1 MISVTVTNENSGFSK
16 VVISPAPVWLGSG
29 VFTPEWA
36 TILNK
41 PSTFPPSAH
50 THPASQI
57 TDFATAVAAA
67 APPTTNA
74 GLLTSG
80 TLLDARLSTAVTTSL
95 GKADTASQP
104 GHLHVISDVANLQTT
119 LDGKQA
125 SGSYAASSHSHPASQ
140 ITDFA
145 TAVVAVAPPANLNY
159 QSAIADAVVSTQVGG
174 ATPQPAST
182 WKTLTLSQS
191 LDTILF
197 PTVPPFISTQKS
209 ATLTVSGATGVQEVG
224 SSDVRTATATFNQ
237 GRITDGNGS
246 LGPLLVGG
254 AGIFFYTGPA
264 TTSTTGSFGS
274 KAVVLGSNQW
284 SVIINHLVG
293 SGAYFDNK
301 GNASTALDGSRSAG
315 TVTASTTAF
324 TGVYPWYHLKS
335 PVTFTAAQ
343 FAAAIT
349 AGNATNIHAS
359 AVLTKVIADASG
371 TISIP
376 YNVSNQFVGAAYE
389 ENGTTK
395 TQYYVTALDNG
406 AITAVFNAVVT
417 QNNVTTALWVRN
429 YKMHISTNP
438 LTNSN
443 PTLELRNS

>member
-1 MISVTVTNENSGFSK
+1 MSGISVTVTNVSATKVTVTNENSGFSK
-16 VVISPAPVWLGSG
+16 VVLSPAPVWLGASG
-29 VFTPEWA
+29 FTPEW
-36 TILNK
+36 TSVLNK
-41 PSTFPPSAH
+41 PSTFAPSAH
-50 THPASQI
+50 
-57 TDFATAVAAA
+57 V
-67 APPTTNA
+67 
-74 GLLTSG
+74 
-80 TLLDARLSTAVTTSL
+80 
-95 GKADTASQP
+95 
-104 GHLHVISDVANLQTT
+104 HVISDVTNLQTT

-145 TAVVAVAPPANLNY
+145 TAVAAVAPPANLNY

-182 WKTLTLSQS
+182 WKTRTLSQA

-209 ATLTVSGATGVQEVG
+209 VTMTVSGNTAVQEVG
-224 SSDVRTATATFNQ
+224 SSSARTLTATFNR
-237 GRITDGNGS
+237 GRITNGNGS
-246 LGPLLVGG
+246 LGPELVG
-254 AGIFFYTGPA
+254 ASDPFVYTGPGILGA
-264 TTSTTGSFGS
+264 TGNNSLGSV
-274 KAVVLGSNQW
+274 AVVLGSNQW
-284 SVIINHLVG
+284 GVSIFHGAG

-301 GNASTALDGSRSAG
+301 GNASTALDGSRSSG
-315 TVTASTTAF
+315 VVNASTAGF

-335 PVTFTAAQ
+335 PVTFTVAQ

-376 YNVSNQFVGAAYE
+376 YNVSGQFVGAAYE
-389 ENGTTK
+389 AGLTTK
-395 TQYYVTALDNG
+395 TIYYVTALDNG
-406 AITAVFNAVVT
+406 AITAVFNAVQT
-417 QNNVTTALWVRN
+417 QNNVTTAFWTRN